1 MREIRDIELN
11 TGTRHKYEI
20 SGGKKEG
27 LVMTP
32 RQKVDL
38 AGELIDFVEKKSQR
52 VELRPLW
59 L

>member
-1 MREIRDIELN
+1 MTESRDIELN
-11 TGTRHKYEI
+11 TGTRHKCEI
-20 SGGKKEG
+20 SGGEQAG

-38 AGELIDFVEKKSQR
+38 AVELVDFVEKSQR
-52 VELRPLW
+52 VELHILW